1 MIMSGGGRQMS
12 ETIQQSAGSA
22 QDLRDRV
29 VIVTGAGKGLGRAY
43 ALDLAARGASLVVNN
58 RWVDRS
64 QPSSAQAVAEE
75 VRAAGGR
82 AVANLDPAELPEAGE
97 ALVAQALAEF
107 GRLDALVSNAGVPET
122 LRLHRQTREG
132 FRKIFDINFFGAFD
146 LIQAAWPALCASGA
160 GRVVVSASSAGLH
173 GGDGMAAYASSK
185 AALIGLVRG
194 LAVEGA
200 PRGVRINAIAPY
212 AVTAMTEAHLAPGMA
227 ERMDPAAVAPLV
239 SWLVSEACD
248 VSGQTLVSGGGRVRA
263 AVAVEG
269 QPVSLEPGRIG
280 PAVRT
285 ALAAEPREPY
295 ADAHQA
301 FAAFMDGRR
310 TLAPAPSLV
319 QSD

>member
-1 MIMSGGGRQMS
+1 MP
-12 ETIQQSAGSA
+12 ETIQESTGSA

-64 QPSSAQAVAEE
+64 QPSSAQALADEI
-75 VRAAGGR
+75 RGMGGR
-82 AVANLDPAELPEAGE
+82 AVANLDAAEAPETGE

-107 GRLDALVSNAGVPET
+107 GRLDAVVSNAGVPET

-132 FRKIFDINFFGAFD
+132 FRKIFDINFFGAFH
-146 LIQAAWPALCASGA
+146 LVQAAWPSLCASGA

-200 PRGVRINAIAPY
+200 SRGVRINAIAPY
-212 AVTAMTEAHLAPGMA
+212 ALTAMTEAFVAPDVA
-227 ERMDPAAVAPLV
+227 ARMDPAAVAPLV
-239 SWLVSEACD
+239 AWLVSEACD
-248 VSGQTLVSGGGRVRA
+248 VTGQTLVSGGGRVRA
-263 AVAVEG
+263 AMAVEG
-269 QPVSLEPGRIG
+269 PPVSLEPGRIG
-280 PAVRT
+280 AAVHAALT
-285 ALAAEPREPY
+285 AGPREPY

-310 TLAPAPSLV
+310 ALDPTRSLV

>member
-1 MIMSGGGRQMS
+1 MP
-12 ETIQQSAGSA
+12 ETIQESTEGAR
-22 QDLRDRV
+22 DLRDRV

-64 QPSSAQAVAEE
+64 QPSSAQALADEI
-75 VRAAGGR
+75 RAMGGR
-82 AVANLDPAELPEAGE
+82 AVANLDPAEAPETGE
-97 ALVAQALAEF
+97 ALVAQAVAEF
-107 GRLDALVSNAGVPET
+107 GRLDAVVSNAGVPET

-132 FRKIFDINFFGAFD
+132 FRRIFDINFFGAFD
-146 LIQAAWPALCASGA
+146 LVQAAWPALCASGA

-263 AVAVEG
+263 AMAVEG
-269 QPVSLEPGRIG
+269 QPVNLAPGRIG
-280 PAVRT
+280 AAVKL
-285 ALAAEPREPY
+285 ALTAEPREAY

-310 TLAPAPSLV
+310 ALDPARSLV